1 MSTIGYDKPVK
12 DFIAGLDDTGHVTHE
27 SFTKKS
33 VTLHHNGGNLTLEGI
48 LSVWKTRRASAHF
61 QVDSR
66 GAVGQYVRVKEYAW
80 ATGSTLGNEESISI
94 EMADASF
101 APNWEVSETTW
112 KAAARLAAWLF
123 FHEIGQRPSSS
134 NLHPH
139 RHWSATDCPG
149 PWVVRNF
156 NKILVECQTQYD
168 NFKAG
173 NPDHSHPEPPK
184 HKSVVEIA
192 HEVIAGKWG
201 NGPDRVHKLL
211 VAGYDPNAVQ
221 VEVNRIER
229 GVNRKKDPHMVIAE
243 VIAGKWGNGQER
255 IDRLTKAGFD
265 PAAVQRLVNERF
277 H

>member
-1 MSTIGYDKPVK
+1 
-12 DFIAGLDDTGHVTHE
+12 
-27 SFTKKS
+27 
-33 VTLHHNGGNLTLEGI
+33 
-48 LSVWKTRRASAHF
+48 
-61 QVDSR
+61 
-66 GAVGQYVRVKEYAW
+66 
-80 ATGSTLGNEESISI
+80 
-94 EMADASF
+94 
-101 APNWEVSETTW
+101 
-112 KAAARLAAWLF
+112 
-123 FHEIGQRPSSS
+123 
-134 NLHPH
+134 
-139 RHWSATDCPG
+139 
-149 PWVVRNF
+149 VRNF

-221 VEVNRIER
+221 VEVDREMR